1 MMRDLS
7 LLPVMVAVAALVG
20 MTSRNTAAADLK
32 TGDMIDKSS
41 WQKAEG
47 LLPPEILRHYKDG
60 EYANKFIDW
69 PASMTTFPPDFK
81 AASDANEGKF
91 TTGPDGAILDKAT
104 GKQPAY
110 VMGFPFP
117 TIDEKDPA
125 AAAKILWN
133 HFYRSWYYGNI
144 LAESQVNWINPTR
157 LERRAD
163 VEASFGYYD
172 GVPRDELPPANPD
185 NFLYRSLALVVGP
198 ADLNGTAA
206 LTWRYRDPGKRDSS
220 WSYVP
225 ALRRVR
231 AVSPANRSDGFLGS
245 DVSQD
250 DGQFFDGKLEDFV
263 WRLVGQTDQ
272 LRLSEETNLKGRAKS
287 VWVEGKGWDAEWP
300 DVPFIGYM
308 DPNWKGVAW
317 APTAAATLSKRR
329 HWIIEGVPRDKYYMY
344 GKLQL
349 YIDTVSY
356 QGAWNRKF
364 GWKDE
369 LLAIHQV
376 MAWNPMPF
384 TRPDGK
390 VDYNQGSNQAYQ
402 TVENVKMNRAT
413 VAGIKSSPKAGFY
426 LRVKFNPAAFDLDR
440 LSQSGK

>member
-1 MMRDLS
+1 MIRELR
-7 LLPVMVAVAALVG
+7 LLPVVVAVTALVG
-20 MTSRNTAAADLK
+20 VTSRNTAAADLK
-32 TGDMIDKSS
+32 SGDMIDKDS

-47 LLPPEILRHYKDG
+47 ILPPEILRHYKEG

-69 PASMTTFPPDFK
+69 PTAMTTFPPDFK

-104 GKQPAY
+104 GTQPAY
-110 VMGFPFP
+110 VLGFPFP

-163 VEASFGYYD
+163 VQASFGYYD
-172 GVPRDELPPANPD
+172 GVPRDELPTANPD

-231 AVSPANRSDGFLGS
+231 AVSPSNRSDGFLGS

-250 DGQFFDGKLEDFV
+250 DGQFFDGKLEDFA
-263 WRLVGQTDQ
+263 WKLVGQTDQ
-272 LRLSEETNLKGRAKS
+272 LRLSEETNLKGQAKS

-317 APTAAATLSKRR
+317 APTAAASLSNRR
-329 HWIIEGVPRDKYYMY
+329 HWIIEGVPRDKYYMF

-364 GWKDE
+364 GWKGD
-369 LLAIHQV
+369 LMAIHQV

-402 TVENVKMNRAT
+402 TVENVKMDRAT